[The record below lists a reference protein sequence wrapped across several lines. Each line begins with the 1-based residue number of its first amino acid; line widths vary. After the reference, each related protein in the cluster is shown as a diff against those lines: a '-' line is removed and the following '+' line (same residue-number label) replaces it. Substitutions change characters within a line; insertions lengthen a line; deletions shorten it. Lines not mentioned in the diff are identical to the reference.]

1 MTETLAGVSPPEPKE
16 PPGTGPSAEEL
27 EAAQAVTSPAAVREA
42 RGCSLK
48 ASRLPTKAATTT
60 GGKPASRCGTAR
72 RIARSC
78 RCPCAV

>member
-42 RGCSLK
+42 RLFVEGV
-48 ASRLPTKAATTT
+48 AATHE
-60 GGKPASRCGTAR
+60 GGDYDGWEASL
-72 RIARSC
+72 
-78 RCPCAV
+78 